1 MVADANIYGDF
12 AEVTGSRWKLVEA
25 GGRNYR
31 KLKVS
36 AESMEVF
43 TTSMEAPTTSMEGPI
58 NLHDKEHSYE
68 ENNFKNREKC
78 ENGMKTRRRSVTNWE
93 INRGQNTRKIHFHNF
108 GKKKGWNP
116 QDKKMRAKL
125 CVSCRLSLVS
135 RVSVILLSKLGR
147 ENMSLYRIDSN
158 TW

>member
-58 NLHDKEHSYE
+58 NLHGKTHFYE
-68 ENNFKNREKC
+68 ENNFKVRETR
-78 ENGMKTRRRSVTNWE
+78 ENCMKTRRRSVTNCE
-93 INRGQNTRKIHFHNF
+93 IEQRINTRKFIFTNF
-108 GKKKGWNP
+108 EKTHKTVYKI
-116 QDKKMRAKL
+116 KKMRAKA
-125 CVSCRLSLVS
+125 
-135 RVSVILLSKLGR
+135 
-147 ENMSLYRIDSN
+147 
-158 TW
+158 